1 MTLNRNESQF
11 SSKELNKIL
20 PSYILEEIDKEHP
33 ESESETQN
41 TTQSLN
47 LNNVLKNQKL
57 RFNVMKEKEDEKL
70 NNNWRNINNNMNSE
84 KKICIFNN
92 NTFVNNRTINSG
104 NNCNNIFVN
113 IMNQDINKYQFCNYN
128 YNFNNLSND
137 YKNINYN
144 YNCFNISNINCQINN
159 SNYLFP
165 NNKGNKYT
173 SIQCKDN
180 TNNINI
186 LNNFRN
192 LNDININCINII
204 KNQTNQIN
212 SYNQQYKKITL
223 EEFVKFIN
231 GISMPVIDFV
241 CNSKGALE
249 LQKIL
254 EKAGFDVKLYFIT
267 ILKREGLTVIMKNIH
282 GNYFFQKLIKDSSEK
297 IISSIVLYIIEDF
310 IDISKDDSGTF
321 SIQALLNEISSVNDI
336 NKILQKIKGHE
347 IEMIYNKNATYVVQK
362 ILLKFPD
369 FLRKDLNEII
379 LQNFSK
385 LCLDVNGICL
395 VKNFIKT
402 NTIEND
408 KQLMNIIVTNNF
420 VLLAQSPFG
429 NYAIQFLLEKLN
441 SNELNEL
448 FGVLN
453 ENIYKLSVQQFSSNV
468 VEKALEKMDEIT
480 REKILDKLFFQGKFI
495 ILLKN
500 KFGKFVISK
509 AVSYMPQELKT
520 KFEFELVNNI
530 NKGIYNHK
538 DKNRVKK
545 FLAKMQNNSN
555 NNFVNDNNNFNF
567 YMDIN
572 CNNKNHF

>member
-33 ESESETQN
+33 ESESETQD
-41 TTQSLN
+41 TSQSLN
-47 LNNVLKNQKL
+47 LNNILKNQKL

-70 NNNWRNINNNMNSE
+70 NNNWKNINNNMNSE

-113 IMNQDINKYQFCNYN
+113 IMNEDINKYQFCNYN

-186 LNNFRN
+186 LNNFGN
-192 LNDININCINII
+192 MNDININCINII
-204 KNQTNQIN
+204 KNKTNQIN
-212 SYNQQYKKITL
+212 SYNQQDKKITL
-223 EEFVKFIN
+223 EEFVKYIN

-362 ILLKFPD
+362 IVLKFPD

-395 VKNFIKT
+395 VKNFIRT

-555 NNFVNDNNNFNF
+555 NNFVNHNNNFNF